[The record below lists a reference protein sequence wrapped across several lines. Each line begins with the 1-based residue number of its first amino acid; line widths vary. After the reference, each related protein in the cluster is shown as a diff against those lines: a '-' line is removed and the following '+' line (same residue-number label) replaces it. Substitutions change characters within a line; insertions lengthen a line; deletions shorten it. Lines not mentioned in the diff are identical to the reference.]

1 MRFYLSID
9 RSTITTHKEFFSFLF
24 GTESKIRQ
32 MELKKDLA
40 FLFELNEHVYAY
52 MYKTIRFKTMSLVSF
67 FQMLTTNQDKFQRK
81 MNESLAKSIKNI
93 AYMKNVL
100 NPGAH
105 KVFCIFF

>member
-1 MRFYLSID
+1 
-9 RSTITTHKEFFSFLF
+9 
-24 GTESKIRQ
+24 
-32 MELKKDLA
+32 
-40 FLFELNEHVYAY
+40 
-52 MYKTIRFKTMSLVSF
+52 MSLVSF

-105 KVFCIFF
+105 KVFCILF

>member
-1 MRFYLSID
+1 
-9 RSTITTHKEFFSFLF
+9 
-24 GTESKIRQ
+24 

-40 FLFELNEHVYAY
+40 FLFELNEHGYAY
-52 MYKTIRFKTMSLVSF
+52 MYKTIHFKTMSLVSF

-93 AYMKNVL
+93 EYMKNVL